1 MNKRANSGYATNAKM
16 TYEQK
21 RERAMKGVEAR
32 KIRAS
37 LPKATHTGQ
46 LAIGETLLD
55 VAVLDNNIRIIT
67 QQAVFDALGRPSRGN
82 ARLINTPVFM
92 DAKNLQPFINQ
103 ELNELI
109 NKIDYIDKNG
119 NIKTGYNA
127 LILPLVAD
135 LYLKVREAGALHRTQ
150 QETALKAEILVRSL
164 AKVGITAL
172 VDEATGY
179 QDERAKDDLAKI
191 FEAFIAK
198 ELQPWVKTFPDDYYK
213 ELFRLYGLEYPPKN
227 GKVARPQ
234 FFGNVTNKVIYKKL
248 APEILPELKKQA
260 QKYTKSTK
268 LHQGLTPDK
277 GHPDLL
283 KLVSSVTTIMKL
295 SKDKDEFFEKVDLIH
310 PDFDNNYT
318 LQFE

>member
-16 TYEQK
+16 TDEQK

-37 LPKATHTGQ
+37 LPKATHTGR
-46 LAIGETLLD
+46 LMIGDTFLD
-55 VAVLDNNIRIIT
+55 VAVLDNNTRIIT
-67 QQAVFDALGRPSRGN
+67 QQAVFDALGRPARGN
-82 ARLINTPVFM
+82 TRLINTPVFM

-103 ELNELI
+103 ELTQMI
-109 NKIDYIDKNG
+109 NKIDYLDKNQK
-119 NIKTGYNA
+119 IQAGYNA

-135 LYLKVREAGALHRTQ
+135 LYLKAREAGVLHRTQ
-150 QETALKAEILVRSL
+150 QETTIKAEILVRSL

-179 QDERAKDDLAKI
+179 QDARAKDALAKI
-191 FEAFIAK
+191 LEAFVAK

-213 ELFRLYGLEYPPKN
+213 ELFRLYGLDYPPKN

-295 SKDKDEFFEKVDLIH
+295 SKDKDEFFEKVDSIH